1 MHLPVPSGAGLHRPN
16 ERHMHLPVPSG
27 TGLAN
32 MDFSRLDRNR
42 VLVGGTASI
51 LLIVSLF
58 LFPWYSL
65 SDSVS
70 RQPGTESYNPSAFIC
85 GKNNLSCTG
94 FETFPILRWLLLAGA
109 LSPLILG
116 WIIVRGHKLSWA
128 PGEATMVVG
137 FAMMVLIGYNGIID
151 KPGSGPAEVGISLD
165 YGYWIALVCSIA
177 IAATGFLR
185 SQAGQRRQRKAPGT
199 V

>member
-1 MHLPVPSGAGLHRPN
+1 
-16 ERHMHLPVPSG
+16 
-27 TGLAN
+27 

-51 LLIVSLF
+51 LLIISLF

-65 SDSVS
+65 DQTPARMHGEGFV
-70 RQPGTESYNPSAFIC
+70 C
-85 GKNNLSCTG
+85 GSGDYSCTG
-94 FETFPILRWLLLAGA
+94 FDTFPILRWFLLAGA
-109 LSPLILG
+109 LSPLILA
-116 WIIVRGHKLSWA
+116 WIIVRGHKLSWP
-128 PGEATMVVG
+128 PGEMTMVAG
-137 FAMMVLIGYNGIID
+137 FTMMVLIGYNGIID
-151 KPGSGPAEVGISLD
+151 RPGSGVAEIGVGLD
-165 YGYWIALVCSIA
+165 YGYWIALLCSIA